1 MLRRMAA
8 VLVLA
13 TLVTSCVGGG
23 HPSGSASPSA
33 GFSPSSGPLPSGGL
47 TQAEA
52 DAAAM
57 AARPDA
63 TGVVSAKVGRMRDF
77 DTGQQVWPGDQWV
90 WAVVVSGTFPFSC
103 GPAPET
109 GQTHAPCPPPAKTQ
123 TVLLDYWTGK
133 FLLAFGQSGS

>member
-1 MLRRMAA
+1 MLRRVAA

-13 TLVTSCVGGG
+13 TLLTGCVGGG
-23 HPSGSASPSA
+23 QPSGSASPS
-33 GFSPSSGPLPSGGL
+33 GDFSPSLGPSPSGGL

-52 DAAAM
+52 QAAAM

-63 TGVVSAKVGRMRDF
+63 TGVVSAKVGRMRDV
-77 DTGQQVWPGDQWV
+77 DTEQQVWPGDQWV

-103 GPAPET
+103 GPPPES
-109 GQTHAPCPPPAKTQ
+109 GNTHVPCPSPAKTQ

>member
-1 MLRRMAA
+1 MLRCMAA

-23 HPSGSASPSA
+23 NPSGSASPSG
-33 GFSPSSGPLPSGGL
+33 GFSPDWDPSPSGGL

-52 DAAAM
+52 HAAAM
-57 AARPDA
+57 AALPDA

-77 DTGQQVWPGDQWV
+77 DTGQQVWPGNQYV

-103 GPAPET
+103 GPAPEP
-109 GQTHAPCPPPAKTQ
+109 GQPHAP
-123 TVLLDYWTGK
+123 
-133 FLLAFGQSGS
+133 

>member
-13 TLVTSCVGGG
+13 TLVTGCVGGG
-23 HPSGSASPSA
+23 HSSGSASPSA
-33 GFSPSSGPLPSGGL
+33 GSSPSWGPSPSGGL

-52 DAAAM
+52 HAAAM

-63 TGVVSAKVGRMRDF
+63 TGVVSSKVGRMRDF
-77 DTGQQVWPGDQWV
+77 DTGQQVWPGDQYV
-90 WAVVVSGTFPFSC
+90 WAVVVSGIFPFSC
-103 GPAPET
+103 GPAPEP
-109 GQTHAPCPPPAKTQ
+109 GHTHTPCPPPAKTQ

>member
-1 MLRRMAA
+1 MFRRMAA

-23 HPSGSASPSA
+23 RPSGSASPPG
-33 GFSPSSGPLPSGGL
+33 GFLPSSGASPSGGL
-47 TQAEA
+47 THTEA
-52 DAAAM
+52 YAAAM

-77 DTGQQVWPGDQWV
+77 DTEQKVWPGDQWV
-90 WAVVVSGTFPFSC
+90 WAVVISGTFPFSC
-103 GPAPET
+103 GPAPEPSHT
-109 GQTHAPCPPPAKTQ
+109 YAPCPPPGKTQ

-133 FLLAFGQSGS
+133 FLEAFGQSGS